1 MNTSDIDLMLAEK
14 GNPCI
19 SIVIPTHRYTRD
31 RMQNPALIE
40 KAIQKAKMFL
50 ANSAWPKEKIA
61 QLESRFDSVLENVD
75 YIRLQEGL
83 AIFISPNVSQIH
95 LLPFHVKEK
104 VVVGQKFELRDLI
117 YYAQFLNPY
126 FVLALSKKK
135 VRLFKG
141 TGRDLQEVTNN
152 DFPRPYVEEFE
163 YERPAIASSASQ
175 GLKAFERDKSIVQE
189 MRTKHFFKDADETL
203 NRYLKDDTR
212 LFVAGVQEELANFQ
226 SISQHLG
233 NVAGR
238 IEGNYD
244 FDAIHPLAEIAW
256 KKMKEDIHDSHNQLL
271 VKAKEDIG
279 RNMMAEGIVNVWRA
293 AALGLGLTLLLEK
306 DYQVLAYY
314 HPENDAEIHLT
325 PPATRHEILPNAAD
339 ALIDIVREK
348 GGKIVIL
355 ENGELEAFGH
365 VALLLRYPA

>member
-19 SIVIPTHRYTRD
+19 SIVIPTHQYTRD

-61 QLESRFDSVLENVD
+61 QLESRFDSVLENID

-95 LLPFHVKEK
+95 LLPFQVKEK

-126 FVLALSKKK
+126 FVLAVSKKK

-152 DFPRPYVEEFE
+152 DFPRSYVEEYE
-163 YERPAIASSASQ
+163 YERPAIASSASTS
-175 GLKAFERDKSIVQE
+175 LKAFERDKSIVQE
-189 MRTKHFFKDADETL
+189 MRIKHFFKDADETL
-203 NRYLKDDTR
+203 SRYLKDDTR

-226 SISQHLG
+226 AISHHIENLTG
-233 NVAGR
+233 K

-244 FDAIHPLAEIAW
+244 FDAIHPLAETAW
-256 KKMKEDIHDSHNQLL
+256 KKMKEAIHESHKHLL
-271 VKAKEDIG
+271 AKANEDVG
-279 RNMMAEGIVNVWRA
+279 RNMVAEGIVNVWRA
-293 AALGLGLTLLLEK
+293 AVLGQGLTLLVEK
-306 DYQVLAYY
+306 DYGVMAYH
-314 HPENDAEIHLT
+314 HPENNAEIHLT
-325 PPATRHEILPNAAD
+325 PPAARHEILVNAAD
-339 ALIDIVREK
+339 ALIEIVREK

-355 ENGELEAFGH
+355 ENGELEALGH
-365 VALLLRYPA
+365 VAMFLRYPA